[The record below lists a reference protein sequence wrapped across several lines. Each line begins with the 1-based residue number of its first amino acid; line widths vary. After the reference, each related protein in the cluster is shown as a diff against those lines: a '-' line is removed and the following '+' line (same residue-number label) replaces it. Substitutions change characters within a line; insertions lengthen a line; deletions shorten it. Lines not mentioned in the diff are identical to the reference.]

1 MEIKLASHEHPM
13 GYLWFH
19 ESDYKNCDKCRE
31 EIRGAAYPC
40 VRCQVW
46 LHELCAK
53 ALQHLPRE
61 ITHPLHSHHHLVLD
75 WSGHDEEFTC
85 DLCLKVSSGTSYG
98 CCRCD
103 IEVDLAC
110 AFAGGGDHQTRQRSE
125 DHEGIQHY
133 CHRHQLILYKF
144 SSAGETDY
152 NCASIPSITSPLRLG
167 FHHDLNLDVRMT
179 LYCNACRN
187 EVGDEKFKGT
197 ASYGCQECGV
207 YLDIGCAK
215 LLPTLKHECHHHS
228 LAYFGPTLG
237 GMCKIPDATPA
248 MRFFL
253 KQMRYNA
260 LFIPNIN

>member
-152 NCASIPSITSPLRLG
+152 NCGWCDKPLT
-167 FHHDLNLDVRMT
+167 NIV
-179 LYCNACRN
+179 
-187 EVGDEKFKGT
+187 
-197 ASYGCQECGV
+197 YGCK
-207 YLDIGCAK
+207 GCSFFLHEFCADEIPK
-215 LLPTLKHECHHHS
+215 TLKHPFHPSH
-228 LAYFGPTLG
+228 L
-237 GMCKIPDATPA
+237 
-248 MRFFL
+248 
-253 KQMRYNA
+253 
-260 LFIPNIN
+260 LFAWVFITT